1 MLPVALVIS
10 FATSIV
16 EQLGNVKIIIIKKN
30 IRIALLIKN
39 NYNIIINMLT
49 LIKSPFIEYKL
60 TILRNKKTSNSLFR
74 QTMNEISYLIA
85 AEVLKNLK
93 YKKILIQSPIAKTT
107 GLNLADSVIIVPIL
121 RAGLGLIEGFVK
133 FLPDVEKGHIGL
145 YRDEQTY
152 QPVEYLCKLPKV
164 KNKKI
169 IVLDPMLATGNSS
182 SAAIEL
188 IKEKG
193 VRIKD
198 IKFVSLLAAP
208 EGVKNLS
215 KKQKGLHI
223 FTCSLDK
230 SLNKN
235 KYIVPGLGDA
245 GDRYMGT

>member
-1 MLPVALVIS
+1 
-10 FATSIV
+10 
-16 EQLGNVKIIIIKKN
+16 
-30 IRIALLIKN
+30 
-39 NYNIIINMLT
+39 MLT

-60 TILRNKKTSNSLFR
+60 TILRNKKTSNSVFR

-85 AEVLKNLK
+85 SDVLQHLK
-93 YKKILIQSPIAKTT
+93 YKKISVQTPLVKTT
-107 GLNLADSVIIVPIL
+107 GLSILTLPIIVPIL

-164 KNKKI
+164 KNKTV

-182 SAAIEL
+182 SVAIDL
-188 IKEKG
+188 IKAKG
-193 VRIKD
+193 VKIKD
-198 IKFVSLLAAP
+198 IKLVSLLAAP
-208 EGVKNLS
+208 EGIKNLS
-215 KKQKGLHI
+215 KRQKGLHI

-230 SLNKN
+230 RLNRN
-235 KYIVPGLGDA
+235 KFILPGLGDA

>member
-1 MLPVALVIS
+1 
-10 FATSIV
+10 
-16 EQLGNVKIIIIKKN
+16 
-30 IRIALLIKN
+30 
-39 NYNIIINMLT
+39 MLT

-85 AEVLKNLK
+85 GEVLQHLE
-93 YKKILIQSPIAKTT
+93 YKKITVQTPITKAT
-107 GLNLADSVIIVPIL
+107 GLRLEDELIIVPIL

-133 FLPDVEKGHIGL
+133 FLPHVEKGHIGL

-164 KNKKI
+164 KNKI
-169 IVLDPMLATGNSS
+169 ILVLDPMLATGNSS
-182 SAAIEL
+182 SAAINL
-188 IKEKG
+188 IKDKG
-193 VRIKD
+193 VKIKD
-198 IKFVSLLAAP
+198 IKLVSLLAAP
-208 EGVKNLS
+208 EGIKNLA
-215 KKQKGLHI
+215 KKQKNLHI

-235 KYIVPGLGDA
+235 KFIVPGLGDA

>member
-1 MLPVALVIS
+1 MI
-10 FATSIV
+10 
-16 EQLGNVKIIIIKKN
+16 
-30 IRIALLIKN
+30 
-39 NYNIIINMLT
+39 T

-85 AEVLKNLK
+85 SDVLKHLK
-93 YKKILIQSPIAKTT
+93 YSKIIVQTPVTKTT
-107 GLNLADSVIIVPIL
+107 GLTIKNSPIIVPIL

-164 KNKKI
+164 KNKTV

-182 SAAIEL
+182 SAAIDL
-188 IKEKG
+188 IKAKG
-193 VRIKD
+193 VKIKD
-198 IKFVSLLAAP
+198 IKLVSLLAAP
-208 EGVKNLS
+208 EGLKNLE

-223 FTCSLDK
+223 FTCSFDK
-230 SLNKN
+230 GLNKN
-235 KYIVPGLGDA
+235 KFIVPGLGDA

>member
-1 MLPVALVIS
+1 
-10 FATSIV
+10 
-16 EQLGNVKIIIIKKN
+16 
-30 IRIALLIKN
+30 
-39 NYNIIINMLT
+39 MLT
-49 LIKSPFIEYKL
+49 LIKSSFIEYKL

-85 AEVLKNLK
+85 AEVLQHLK
-93 YKKILIQSPIAKTT
+93 YRKISMQSPVMKTT
-107 GLNLADSVIIVPIL
+107 GLNLAEPVIIIPIL
-121 RAGLGLIEGFVK
+121 RAGLGLVEGFVK
-133 FLPDVEKGHIGL
+133 FLPEVEKGHIGL

-152 QPVEYLCKLPKV
+152 QPVEYLCKLPKT

-188 IKEKG
+188 IKGKG
-193 VRIKD
+193 VKIKD
-198 IKFVSLLAAP
+198 IMLVSLLAAP

-230 SLNKN
+230 GLNK
-235 KYIVPGLGDA
+235 KKFIVPGLGDA